1 MSGTGNSS
9 GKQLSEHRHISS
21 SSASQ
26 LYAAP
31 RNAGRNMQHAVL
43 GRGGLFLAFNMIRTI
58 SGVASTT
65 TLSKHYR
72 SHKVPVQVYLPPCF
86 KTGQSLEQSSQFLR
100 TYRHISI
107 TQERAQDITTC
118 WMKSQLCKLHRWTD

>member
-31 RNAGRNMQHAVL
+31 RKAGRNMQHDVL

-58 SGVASTT
+58 SEWHLPQHYPSTT
-65 TLSKHYR
+65 GPTRYLFRYTYHLASKLD
-72 SHKVPVQVYLPPCF
+72 KV
-86 KTGQSLEQSSQFLR
+86 
-100 TYRHISI
+100 
-107 TQERAQDITTC
+107 
-118 WMKSQLCKLHRWTD
+118 